1 MRNQQTPLGP
11 TEEAALERL
20 QEDYEPITDGFS
32 RTVAVDALETIDLE
46 PSVANSALDGLLS
59 KGYLYEVDGSLYITD

>member
-20 QEDYEPITDGFS
+20 REDYEPITDDFS

-59 KGYLYEVDGSLYITD
+59 KGYLYEVDGGLYITD